1 MGDVYRAW
9 DAKLERHVAIKV
21 LPELLASDP
30 DRLARFERE
39 AKSIAQLSHPNIRG
53 VFDVGRVGTIHYVVL
68 ELLDGETL
76 RERLIRG
83 PLSSRKTLEYGAQ
96 VARGI
101 AAAHAKGIVHRDVKP
116 ENLFITA
123 DDRVKILDFGLA
135 KPVDFGPAEATNTSL
150 GTVAGMVMGTV
161 GYMAPEQV
169 RGQTLDRRADIF
181 AFGAVLLEMLTGRGA
196 FARETP
202 ADTMSAI
209 LNSDT
214 PDLETVSGDLSPLA
228 RIVRRCLEKK
238 PELRFQSAD
247 DLAFALETISERS
260 SGAVPSVNPPASRG
274 SRAAV
279 PWAIAAVAVVAAAA
293 MAFQLA
299 RTPQADDRWARFT
312 QITDAAGVETN
323 PALSPDGATV
333 AYAMRSSGSWDIYA
347 QRAGERRATPLLADP
362 ERDEDGP
369 AFSPDGRSI
378 AYHDARGRGAIFIA
392 AAGGDTPRRITDF
405 GLYPAW
411 SPDGRQLAFSTQ
423 RIDTPHIATSST
435 LWIVPAEGGAPRQVE
450 GLGDAFQPSWA
461 PSGTRIA
468 YWSANRGQ
476 RDIYTVASGGGAA
489 VPVTQD
495 AALDWAPV
503 WSPDGYLYFASDR
516 GGSMNLW
523 RIAVDERSGVS
534 HGEPEPVTTGV
545 QAAADLLAFS
555 GDGSRM
561 VFRSVVEAVNPVAL
575 PFDPVN
581 FKAGAPVVLSNSN
594 TFREPAD
601 VSPDGRLL
609 SFNNIGEPREDIFI
623 GNVDGSGMRRLT
635 HDPSRDRMPAWAPDN
650 RTLFFFSTRGT
661 NWEIWRVDVDG
672 GDLRRAASLP
682 KEGLRFPI
690 VSPAAD
696 RLVASGQSSVYLI
709 RLGHEAPPEQL
720 RGIAGV
726 VFNPSD
732 WSPDGTKLAGIVATP
747 AGARLAIYD
756 FAAER
761 LGRPFEVP
769 FGYARWLPDGRHV
782 ISLTDGG
789 LQTLDTVTGQVR
801 SIGVSLTPADSTRWD
816 PTFAIARDGRAIYYG
831 ARRQE
836 ADIWL
841 AERLHRN

>member
-1 MGDVYRAW
+1 MPLNGGTVLGSYEILDILGSGGMGDVYRAW
-9 DAKLERHVAIKV
+9 DARLERHVAIKV
-21 LPELLASDP
+21 LPELFASDP

-39 AKSIAQLSHPNIRG
+39 AKSVAQLSHPNIRG
-53 VFDVGRVGTIHYVVL
+53 VFDVGSVGTTHYVVL

-76 RERLIRG
+76 RERLGRG

-96 VARGI
+96 VAWGI

-209 LNSDT
+209 LNSDP
-214 PDLETVSGDLSPLA
+214 PDLDTVSGDMSPLA

-247 DLAFALETISERS
+247 DLAFALETSSERS
-260 SGAVPSVNPPASRG
+260 SGAAPSVNRPAPRS

-299 RTPQADDRWARFT
+299 RAPQADDRWARFT
-312 QITDAAGVETN
+312 PITDAAGVETN
-323 PALSPDGATV
+323 PALSPDGTTV

-347 QRAGERRATPLLADP
+347 QRAGERRAMPLLADP
-362 ERDEDGP
+362 QRDEDGP
-369 AFSPDGRSI
+369 AFSHDGRSI

-411 SPDGRQLAFSTQ
+411 SPDGRQLAFSTR
-423 RIDTPHIATSST
+423 RIDTPHIASDST

-450 GLGDAFQPSWA
+450 GTGDAFRPSWS

-468 YWSANRGQ
+468 YWSVDRGQ

-489 VPVTQD
+489 VAVTQD
-495 AALDWAPV
+495 AAVDWAPV

-534 HGEPEPVTTGV
+534 RGEPEPVTTVV

-581 FKAGAPVVLSNSN
+581 FRAGTPVVLSNSN

-601 VSPDGRLL
+601 VSPD
-609 SFNNIGEPREDIFI
+609 
-623 GNVDGSGMRRLT
+623 
-635 HDPSRDRMPAWAPDN
+635 
-650 RTLFFFSTRGT
+650 
-661 NWEIWRVDVDG
+661 
-672 GDLRRAASLP
+672 
-682 KEGLRFPI
+682 
-690 VSPAAD
+690 
-696 RLVASGQSSVYLI
+696 
-709 RLGHEAPPEQL
+709 
-720 RGIAGV
+720 
-726 VFNPSD
+726 
-732 WSPDGTKLAGIVATP
+732 
-747 AGARLAIYD
+747 
-756 FAAER
+756 
-761 LGRPFEVP
+761 
-769 FGYARWLPDGRHV
+769 
-782 ISLTDGG
+782 
-789 LQTLDTVTGQVR
+789 
-801 SIGVSLTPADSTRWD
+801 
-816 PTFAIARDGRAIYYG
+816 
-831 ARRQE
+831 
-836 ADIWL
+836 
-841 AERLHRN
+841 